1 MDERLTELERRAW
14 RTFLS
19 ANVRLLERL
28 DHELQQRSH
37 LSLTDFEILIALSSA
52 PGHRL
57 RMSDLA
63 DRVLVS
69 RSRLTYR
76 VDRLAAADYV
86 TREECED
93 DRRGLYAILT
103 SIGCKALK
111 AAIPGHLTDI
121 RTWFFD
127 VIDVEELGVLA
138 QVMSRIDEKLSTH

>member
-1 MDERLTELERRAW
+1 
-14 RTFLS
+14 
-19 ANVRLLERL
+19 VRLLERL

-37 LSLTDFEILIALSSA
+37 LSLTDFEILTALSEA

-76 VDRLAAADYV
+76 VDRLVAAEYL

-103 SIGCKALK
+103 EIGCKALMK
-111 AAIPGHLTDI
+111 ATPGHIADV

-127 VIDVEELGVLA
+127 VIDVDEINMLA
-138 QVMSRIDEKLSTH
+138 KLMLRIDEKLSTN